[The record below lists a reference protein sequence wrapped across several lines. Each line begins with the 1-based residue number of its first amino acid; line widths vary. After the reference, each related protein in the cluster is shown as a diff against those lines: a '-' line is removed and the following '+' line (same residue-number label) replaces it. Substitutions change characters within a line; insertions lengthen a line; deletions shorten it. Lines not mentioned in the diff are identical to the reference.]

1 MRGGARAEAMFWND
15 IFERILDTFC
25 NNNCDSS
32 PLTRGSPT
40 LAFFGRWPIYFT
52 KWARYR
58 TVLLDVRGRER
69 DGGKGTNRGQLGV
82 IAHSHCSCLT
92 LSPTGHDY
100 KALGDPSPRRPTVA
114 ACPRPSYPTLLSL
127 RLHPSRG
134 SIFTSA
140 PLSSFFMF
148 LTVFYLPPWTRIRLD
163 NAFLTA
169 L

>member
-1 MRGGARAEAMFWND
+1 MFWND

-32 PLTRGSPT
+32 PLTGGNPT

-58 TVLLDVRGRER
+58 AVLLDVRGREW
-69 DGGKGTNRGQLGV
+69 DGGKGTNRGQLGA

-100 KALGDPSPRRPTVA
+100 KALGDPSPGRPTVA
-114 ACPRPSYPTLLSL
+114 ACPPPSYPTLFSL
-127 RLHPSRG
+127 RPHPSRG
-134 SIFTSA
+134 SIFNSA

-148 LTVFYLPPWTRIRLD
+148 PTVFYLPPWTRIGLD